1 MEHVKNYING
11 KWMDAKS
18 GETFQSINPAHQ
30 EEVVGIVSKSG
41 RRRAPGFS
49 WEEGTVKRAIAIF

>member
-1 MEHVKNYING
+1 
-11 KWMDAKS
+11 MDAKS
-18 GETFQSINPAHQ
+18 GETFQSINPANK